1 MVGCKGRGKTAAGGG
16 AAGSAAAICA
26 ARLGARTLL
35 IEATGCLGGLGTSGL
50 VCAFD
55 PMANG
60 REGLVRGLMRE
71 VVEALHKE
79 GFLGP
84 DVTPDYW
91 LQRYLAWTPFQPE
104 GYKLVLDRLATE
116 AGVEARFFTRV
127 IDAEVDAAD
136 RVVKGVIANNVEGY
150 SFIPAKSFID
160 CTGDAILAD
169 LCGCDCWEAGHDT
182 PNIMPGTLPS
192 LFAGI
197 DWDRVRAYRKEHGHE
212 QGNGIVRKGI
222 AEGMFMQPDPFLVG
236 MSRIG
241 KTTGY
246 LNGGHLFNL
255 DALRCRD
262 LTSNAMLG
270 RRIAQDYLAFYRKY
284 IPGCEAMEHVTTASV
299 LGIRESRRIKGEY
312 VLSLED
318 YLARRQFPDQVG
330 VFAKFVDIHPYDA
343 SEEQYERFKKEM
355 HGKLRLGQGECFGL
369 PYGILVPR
377 GWRNLWVAG
386 RCASSDVPV
395 QGAIRVQPSCSMMG
409 QAAGTAAVQSA
420 RTGQPACDL
429 DTKALVETL
438 RAANAYLPQT
448 ELREK
453 MSRSRADKEMK

>member
-1 MVGCKGRGKTAAGGG
+1 MRRPNVLFLLADDQQFDTIRALGNP
-16 AAGSAAAICA
+16 AI
-26 ARLGARTLL
+26 
-35 IEATGCLGGLGTSGL
+35 
-50 VCAFD
+50 
-55 PMANG
+55 
-60 REGLVRGLMRE
+60 
-71 VVEALHKE
+71 H
-79 GFLGP
+79 
-84 DVTPDYW
+84 TPN
-91 LQRYLAWTPFQPE
+91 
-104 GYKLVLDRLATE
+104 LDRLVARGTAFRNAYIVGGNVPAVCCPSRAMIHTGRPFFRIADVRDIGATLETMPETFRLAGYRTFATGKQHNGPTAVARGFDE
-116 AGVEARFFTRV
+116 AEA
-127 IDAEVDAAD
+127 
-136 RVVKGVIANNVEGY
+136 
-150 SFIPAKSFID
+150 
-160 CTGDAILAD
+160 L
-169 LCGCDCWEAGHDT
+169 
-182 PNIMPGTLPS
+182 

-197 DWDRVRAYRKEHGHE
+197 DWDRVFAYRKEHGNE
-212 QGNGIVRKGI
+212 QGSGIVRKGI
-222 AEGMFMQPDPFLVG
+222 ADGMFIQPDLFLVG

-262 LTSNAMLG
+262 LTGNAMLG

-284 IPGCEAMEHVTTASV
+284 IPGCEAMEQVTTASV

-318 YLARRQFPDQVG
+318 YLARRQFPDQIG
-330 VFAKFVDIHPYDA
+330 VFAKFVDIHPYDT
-343 SEEQYERFKKEM
+343 SEEQYERFKNRCET
-355 HGKLRLGQGECFGL
+355 HRLGQGECFGL

-429 DTKALVETL
+429 DTKMLVETL
-438 RAANAYLPQT
+438 RAASAYLPQT

-453 MSRSRADKEMK
+453 MSRSRADKEVK